1 MIYHYRA
8 ADQEGNLVDGDVDAP
23 TLQEALRLLSQKDL
37 RPISLK
43 PVKTEKSGGLTGLFG
58 GRITISDKV
67 FLTKYLG
74 LMLRVGT
81 DLLSAINILI
91 ADAEKPAMRIFLLE
105 IRENL
110 TRGEPFY
117 TAFANHPKTFPA
129 TFVSLVKAAETSGN
143 LQKTFEDLNVSLAS
157 DADLQNKVR
166 SAFIYPV
173 VLLCMATAIMT
184 FLVTFALPKV
194 AGVFSESGV
203 TPPLFSRIVFTIGL
217 FAGQNIIAIF
227 IVAIVLIIG
236 LTFFVRKTETG
247 KRAVDA
253 LLTHTPGIKNIYRDL
268 SIQRMAST
276 MSSLMKAG
284 LPIVQTITI
293 AADTVPIR
301 EFKYALLR
309 IANEGLSKGLTIGES
324 FRRETVLPQS
334 VTSLIAIS
342 EKAGHIDEVLGTL
355 GDFYASNVDASIKTA
370 VSLIEPLMLLI
381 MGAMVGIIALSIIVP
396 IYQMTAT
403 AF

>member
-1 MIYHYRA
+1 MLYHYRA
-8 ADQEGNLVDGDVDAP
+8 ADQTGTLVEGDVDAP

-43 PVKTEKSGGLTGLFG
+43 PIKTQQAGTLGGWFG
-58 GRITISDKV
+58 GKITIADKV
-67 FLTKYLG
+67 FLTKYLA

-91 ADAEKPAMRIFLLE
+91 ADSDKPVMKNFLLE
-105 IRENL
+105 VRENL

-117 TAFANHPKTFPA
+117 QAFAKHPKIFPT
-129 TFVSLVKAAETSGN
+129 TFVSLIKAAEDSGN

-157 DADLQNKVR
+157 EADLRNKIR
-166 SAFIYPV
+166 AAFIYPI
-173 VLLCMATAIMT
+173 VLLCMASAIMI

-194 AGVFSESGV
+194 AGVFTESGV
-203 TPPLFSRIVFTIGL
+203 TPPLFSRIVFTVGL
-217 FAGQNIIAIF
+217 FAGQNIFPIL
-227 IVAIVLIIG
+227 IVVAVLIVGI
-236 LTFFVRKTETG
+236 TIFVKKTETG
-247 KRAVDA
+247 KRAVDVF
-253 LLTHTPGIKNIYRDL
+253 LTHTPGIKNIYRDL

-301 EFKYALLR
+301 EFRYALLR
-309 IANEGLSKGLTIGES
+309 IANEGLSKGLTIGEA

-342 EKAGHIDEVLGTL
+342 EKAGHIDEVLSTL
-355 GDFYASNVDASIKTA
+355 GDFYASNVESSIKTA
-370 VSLIEPLMLLI
+370 VALIEPAMLLL
-381 MGAMVGIIALSIIVP
+381 MGVMVGVIALSIIVP
-396 IYQMTAT
+396 IYQMTA
-403 AF
+403 AV

>member
-203 TPPLFSRIVFTIGL
+203 TPPLFADRFHDRALCGPEHHCDLYRCDRAYHRPHLFCPQNGDWQAGGRRAAYPYARHQEHLPRPVHPEDGFNDELPYESGTADRADDNDRRGYGPDPRI
-217 FAGQNIIAIF
+217 Q
-227 IVAIVLIIG
+227 
-236 LTFFVRKTETG
+236 VRPAPDRER
-247 KRAVDA
+247 RAVQGADDR
-253 LLTHTPGIKNIYRDL
+253 GIVPPRDRFAAIGDEPDRDL
-268 SIQRMAST
+268 
-276 MSSLMKAG
+276 G
-284 LPIVQTITI
+284 
-293 AADTVPIR
+293 
-301 EFKYALLR
+301 
-309 IANEGLSKGLTIGES
+309 EG
-324 FRRETVLPQS
+324 RP
-334 VTSLIAIS
+334 
-342 EKAGHIDEVLGTL
+342 
-355 GDFYASNVDASIKTA
+355 Y
-370 VSLIEPLMLLI
+370 
-381 MGAMVGIIALSIIVP
+381 
-396 IYQMTAT
+396 
-403 AF
+403 